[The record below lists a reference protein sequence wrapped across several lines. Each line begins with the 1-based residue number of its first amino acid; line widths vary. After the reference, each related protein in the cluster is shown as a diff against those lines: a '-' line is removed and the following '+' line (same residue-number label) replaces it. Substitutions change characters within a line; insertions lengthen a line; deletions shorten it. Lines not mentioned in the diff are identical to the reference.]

1 MNNPSNK
8 NQQTMKTIPVRS
20 FLQTTEEKLD
30 KNGMPDAFE
39 VGIYY
44 YTDEDGKKVYDEE
57 CMREEFEAMI
67 EFLKQS
73 T

>member
-1 MNNPSNK
+1 MNNPNNK
-8 NQQTMKTIPVRS
+8 DPMKRIPARS

-30 KNGMPDAFE
+30 KNGMPDTFE

-67 EFLKQS
+67 EFLTKNQ
-73 T
+73 